1 MTRIAAIFRAHLRMG
16 SVTGST
22 LRNASVDPEP
32 TGRKYTQDGEHGLF
46 DVAVRRYRR
55 ELEARE
61 REGELRKEKKA
72 REKTA
77 RVRRAE
83 RRKEDEV
90 VEGSGPS

>member
-1 MTRIAAIFRAHLRMG
+1 MG
-16 SVTGST
+16 SVMESGSNSSYNT
-22 LRNASVDPEP
+22 SVDPEP
-32 TGRKYTQDGEHGLF
+32 DTAGRTYTQDGGHGLF
-46 DVAVRRYRR
+46 VAVRRYRR

-83 RRKEDEV
+83 RREEDKV